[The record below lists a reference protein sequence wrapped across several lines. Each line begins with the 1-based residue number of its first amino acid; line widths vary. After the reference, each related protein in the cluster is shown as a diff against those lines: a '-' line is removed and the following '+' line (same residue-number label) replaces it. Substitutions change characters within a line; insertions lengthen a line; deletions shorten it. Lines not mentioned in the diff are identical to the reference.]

1 MKHPI
6 RLFAGVALAV
16 ASLSVFAAPVFT
28 QTPNI
33 TTATRSDVDSS
44 TLVADDFSLGA
55 AETIRSVTWRG
66 MYYSEG
72 TPQAVDNF
80 TLVFYSNAGGNVG
93 SALATFNVGNAVNRT
108 DTGLNFV
115 SGIDFFEYSADLGA
129 GLSLSSGTYWLSVF
143 NDTLVDPDDNW
154 FWGTQ
159 PNSGNNRI
167 SFNNGGSFSANNMIS
182 YFILDNTNLSA
193 NNVPEP
199 GTLAMV
205 ALALAGLGAA
215 SRRRRA

>member
-1 MKHPI
+1 MI
-6 RLFAGVALAV
+6 
-16 ASLSVFAAPVFT
+16 
-28 QTPNI
+28 
-33 TTATRSDVDSS
+33 DV
-44 TLVADDFSLGA
+44 
-55 AETIRSVTWRG
+55 
-66 MYYSEG
+66 
-72 TPQAVDNF
+72 
-80 TLVFYSNAGGNVG
+80 
-93 SALATFNVGNAVNRT
+93 
-108 DTGLNFV
+108 
-115 SGIDFFEYSADLGA
+115 FEYSADLGA

-143 NDTLVDPDDNW
+143 NDTLVDSDDDW
-154 FWGTQ
+154 YWATQ

-205 ALALAGLGAA
+205 ALALAGLGAV